1 MRAQGNNTNAPRT
14 APQAVFGR
22 PGRAAPLTK
31 RGRLD
36 RPERW
41 GPRSRVNAGDRI
53 RRGTPRSAISF
64 RLRGRRGSGRQS
76 YWLLIA
82 ATVVLSTVADAVQAT
97 SGTASSLPQ
106 PRSRPFFPIGKAGRA
121 ITQIQRAKAVCA
133 ACPVQTPMPRLRA
146 ADPPGLRHLGRPRR
160 RRAPHPTP
168 PAAAAPANLTART
181 HRSSLGPPHGHLG
194 RAVGRPDDNQAEP
207 RGQHRRQAA
216 LQPVRDLVFGLM
228 QPGRSSAL
236 PARSARAGLQLPPPH
251 RVALDG
257 KPRDQR
263 TDSGFSCPR
272 WNGQH
277 ANVPVT
283 SW

>member
-1 MRAQGNNTNAPRT
+1 MSRT
-14 APQAVFGR
+14 PSHALRFCH
-22 PGRAAPLTK
+22 AA
-31 RGRLD
+31 D
-36 RPERW
+36 
-41 GPRSRVNAGDRI
+41 
-53 RRGTPRSAISF
+53 
-64 RLRGRRGSGRQS
+64 GRRGRWSLVGWMFNPTEQP
-76 YWLLIA
+76 WLLG
-82 ATVVLSTVADAVQAT
+82 TGSTSA
-97 SGTASSLPQ
+97 
-106 PRSRPFFPIGKAGRA
+106 RPD
-121 ITQIQRAKAVCA
+121 
-133 ACPVQTPMPRLRA
+133 PMPRLRA

-181 HRSSLGPPHGHLG
+181 RRSSLGPPHGHLG

-228 QPGRSSAL
+228 QPGAPVPCRL
-236 PARSARAGLQLPPPH
+236 GRPGPGLQLPPPH

-257 KPRDQR
+257 KPRDRR

-277 ANVPVT
+277 ARCPGHLVVT
-283 SW
+283 IAWGNWAAIRARDPSLIFP